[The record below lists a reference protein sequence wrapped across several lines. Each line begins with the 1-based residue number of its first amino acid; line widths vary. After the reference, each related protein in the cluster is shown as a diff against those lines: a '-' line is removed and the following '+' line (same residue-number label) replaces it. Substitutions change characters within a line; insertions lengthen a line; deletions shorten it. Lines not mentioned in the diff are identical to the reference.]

1 MIHQCQSYY
10 TGCAM
15 IHIPPLLLAV
25 VVVTLTIL
33 LAYPYTKIGHLLVEL
48 MESRHYPALLKHK
61 I

>member
-1 MIHQCQSYY
+1 
-10 TGCAM
+10 M